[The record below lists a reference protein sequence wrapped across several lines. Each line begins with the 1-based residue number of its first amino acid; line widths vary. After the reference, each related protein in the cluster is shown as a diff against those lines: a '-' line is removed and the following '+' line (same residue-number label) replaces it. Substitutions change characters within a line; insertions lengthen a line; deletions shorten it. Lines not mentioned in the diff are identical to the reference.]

1 MAEEKFNLPIS
12 VDSIKNILTLR
23 YDPSQKPK
31 LSPLNWKQIK
41 PTENASSNFIQTTI
55 QDSIKNS
62 LNPEPKSLSIA
73 LSGGID
79 STLVLGL
86 LKKTFP
92 NTKINAISIKFS
104 DSIDETQQAKKIA
117 EHFEADHQILE
128 LENYLENLPK
138 AISITGLPFW
148 DNHWYYVVEK
158 ASKISK
164 YLISGDGGDEL
175 FGGYTFRY
183 SKFFSLISQKSS
195 PLDKVKAYLQCH
207 ERDSV
212 PDQSKLFGTK
222 IDFNWNSIYSN
233 ILPYFQNELS
243 TLDQLF
249 LADYNGKLLY
259 NFSLLN
265 SKFHDHFNIKSITPI
280 ISNELISY
288 SSKIKFNEK
297 YDPVKNIG
305 KLPFRKILSELNI
318 SHLVS
323 DKKQGFSVNTVN
335 LWKTF
340 GLEICKSILLDGR
353 IVSDGFINNEWIK
366 KYIDQKDLDVRYIN
380 KFFGLL
386 AFEIWYRIF
395 ITQEMN
401 SNTSL

>member
-23 YDPSQKPK
+23 YDPTQKPN
-31 LSPLNWKQIK
+31 LPSLNWKQIK
-41 PTENASSNFIQTTI
+41 PIENASSDLIQSTI

-62 LNPEPKSLSIA
+62 LNSEPNSLSIA

-86 LKKTFP
+86 LRKTFP
-92 NTKINAISIKFS
+92 NAKINAISIKFS

-138 AISITGLPFW
+138 AISITGFPFW

-158 ASKISK
+158 ASKLSK
-164 YLISGDGGDEL
+164 HLISGDGGDEL

-183 SKFFSLISQKSS
+183 SKFFSLISDKSS

-212 PDQSKLFGTK
+212 PDQSKLFGSK
-222 IDFNWNSIYSN
+222 INFNWNSIYSN
-233 ILPYFQNELS
+233 IFPYFQNELS
-243 TLDQLF
+243 ELDQLF

-259 NFSLLN
+259 NFSLIN
-265 SKFHDHFNIKSITPI
+265 PKFHNYFNIKSVTPI

-288 SSKIKFNEK
+288 SSKIKSIEK

-305 KLPFRKILSELNI
+305 KLPFRKILSELKI
-318 SHLVS
+318 SHLMS

-340 GLEICKSILLDGR
+340 GFEICKSILVDGR
-353 IVSDGFINNEWIK
+353 TVSDGLINNEWIK

-395 ITQEMN
+395 ITKEMN

>member
-1 MAEEKFNLPIS
+1 LAEEKFNLPIS

-23 YDPSQKPK
+23 YDPTQKPN
-31 LSPLNWKQIK
+31 LPSLNWKQIK
-41 PTENASSNFIQTTI
+41 PIENASSDLIQSTI

-62 LNPEPKSLSIA
+62 LNSEPNSLSIA

-86 LKKTFP
+86 LRKTFP
-92 NTKINAISIKFS
+92 NAKINAISIKFS

-138 AISITGLPFW
+138 AISITGFPFW

-158 ASKISK
+158 ASKLSK
-164 YLISGDGGDEL
+164 HLISGDGGDEL

-183 SKFFSLISQKSS
+183 SKFFSLISDKSS

-212 PDQSKLFGTK
+212 PDQSKLFGSK
-222 IDFNWNSIYSN
+222 INFNWNSIYSN
-233 ILPYFQNELS
+233 IFPYFQNELS
-243 TLDQLF
+243 ELDQLF

-259 NFSLLN
+259 NFSLIN
-265 SKFHDHFNIKSITPI
+265 PKFHNYFNIKSVTPI

-288 SSKIKFNEK
+288 SSKIKSIEK

-305 KLPFRKILSELNI
+305 KLPFRKILSELKI
-318 SHLVS
+318 SHLMS

-340 GLEICKSILLDGR
+340 GFEICKSILVDGR
-353 IVSDGFINNEWIK
+353 TVSDGLINNEWIK

-395 ITQEMN
+395 ITKEMN

>member
-1 MAEEKFNLPIS
+1 LAEEKFNLPIS

-23 YDPSQKPK
+23 YDPLQEPNLPS
-31 LSPLNWKQIK
+31 LNWNQIK
-41 PTENASSNFIQTTI
+41 PIENASTDFIKRTI
-55 QDSIKNS
+55 ENSINQNLDS
-62 LNPEPKSLSIA
+62 EPKKISIA

-86 LKKTFP
+86 LKKTLP
-92 NTKINAISIKFS
+92 NTEINAISIKFS

-117 EHFEADHQILE
+117 EHFDVDHQILE

-158 ASKISK
+158 ASKTSK
-164 YLISGDGGDEL
+164 HLISGDGGDEL

-183 SKFFSLISQKSS
+183 SKFSSLISHNSS

-212 PDQSKLFGTK
+212 PDQSKLFGNK
-222 IDFNWNSIYSN
+222 IKFDWNSIYSN
-233 ILPYFQNELS
+233 ILPYFQNNLNE
-243 TLDQLF
+243 LDQLF

-259 NFSLLN
+259 NFSIIN
-265 SKFHDHFNIKSITPI
+265 PKFHNHFNIKSITPLL
-280 ISNELISY
+280 SNELIYY
-288 SSKIKFNEK
+288 STKIKHDQK
-297 YDPVKNIG
+297 YDSIKNIG
-305 KLPFRKILSELNI
+305 KQPFRKILSELNI

-323 DKKQGFSVNTVN
+323 NTKQGFSVNTIN

-340 GLEICKSILLDGR
+340 GYEICKSLLLDGR
-353 IVSDGFINNEWIK
+353 TISDGFVNYEWVK
-366 KYIDQKDLDVRYIN
+366 KYIDQKDLDVKYIN

-386 AFEIWYRIF
+386 AFEVWYRIF
-395 ITQEMN
+395 VTKEMN
-401 SNTSL
+401 SNSSL

>member
-1 MAEEKFNLPIS
+1 

-117 EHFEADHQILE
+117 EYFEADHQILE

-243 TLDQLF
+243 
-249 LADYNGKLLY
+249 
-259 NFSLLN
+259 
-265 SKFHDHFNIKSITPI
+265 
-280 ISNELISY
+280 
-288 SSKIKFNEK
+288 
-297 YDPVKNIG
+297 
-305 KLPFRKILSELNI
+305 
-318 SHLVS
+318 
-323 DKKQGFSVNTVN
+323 
-335 LWKTF
+335 
-340 GLEICKSILLDGR
+340 
-353 IVSDGFINNEWIK
+353 
-366 KYIDQKDLDVRYIN
+366 
-380 KFFGLL
+380 
-386 AFEIWYRIF
+386 
-395 ITQEMN
+395 
-401 SNTSL
+401 